1 MKNLIQIIIFLFFF
15 SGFSQ
20 SILDKELVKYEG
32 FFDFYYD
39 IKDDKIYLEVENLN
53 SDFLYISSLTTGIG
67 SNDIGLDRGQLGN
80 EILVS
85 FQKSGNK
92 LLLIQP
98 NLSFRAIT
106 KNKAEENSIKQ
117 AFAKSVIYGFKIL
130 ETNDHKYLVD
140 FTSFLMQD
148 KHGVADRLKLLN
160 QGLYKIDKTK
170 SAIELNHT
178 KSFPKNSEFEALL
191 TFSGKPTGN
200 LITSGVSPDPSL
212 ISIIQHHSFIELPDS
227 DYNPREFDPRSG
239 ALAISFMDY
248 ATPVE
253 NEITKKYITRHRL
266 EKIDPSLEFSEAK
279 EPIIYYLDPG
289 TPEPV
294 RSALIEGASWW
305 NEAYEAIGFKNAFQV
320 KILPEDADPMDCR
333 YNVIQWVHRS
343 TRGWSYGAS
352 VVDPRTGEIIKGHVS
367 LGSLRIRQDFLIAQA
382 LLSKPFIDDN
392 NNDPMLNMAIA
403 RIKQLSAHEVG
414 HTIGF
419 AHNFAASTNNRSS
432 VMDYPHPLIK
442 ITNNEIDLSDAYA
455 VGIGDWDK
463 VSVAYSYS
471 EFDSE
476 NEKVELKNVLD
487 NAYNNGLR
495 FITDSD
501 ARANNGAHANAHL
514 WDNEKDVINGLN
526 NILSV
531 RDKAINDF
539 SKFNIKSYETY
550 SKLEYVF
557 VPLYFLHRYQT
568 EAVVKLIAG
577 LEYNYA
583 TRDDNQ
589 TVVEDIS
596 FDRQNKALISLLKTI
611 NVENLAI
618 PKSKLELFPP
628 RAYNYPRTRESFKSM
643 TGVSFDPFSA
653 VSTASEFSLSLLLN
667 PERMNR
673 LVVQSSLSKVSSQ
686 NMNLNYLLNTLTS
699 NTFKSQY
706 NNNDDDKYIFENQQ
720 VINNSYLK
728 FLLNLASNKKSF
740 FQVKSVAN
748 KEIKNIARFLSS
760 KKNKNSYSL
769 EYLNT
774 IRKFNTK
781 PEQFE
786 LIVSPKIPD
795 GSPIGSTH
803 CNLINSHDSRFKK

>member
-1 MKNLIQIIIFLFFF
+1 MKNLMQLITFLLFF

-20 SILDKELVKYEG
+20 SILDKDLVKYEG

-39 IKDDKIYLEVENLN
+39 IKTDKIYLEVENLN
-53 SDFLYISSLTTGIG
+53 SDFLYISSLATGIG
-67 SNDIGLDRGQLGN
+67 SNDIGLDRGQLGS
-80 EILVS
+80 ERLVS

-106 KNKAEENSIKQ
+106 KNKAEENSIKE

-130 ETNDHKYLVD
+130 ETNNDKYLVD

-148 KHGVADRLKLLN
+148 KHGVADRLKLAK
-160 QGLYKIDKTK
+160 QGVYKIDKTK

-212 ISIIQHHSFIELPDS
+212 VSVVQHHSFIELPDNE
-227 DYNPREFDPRSG
+227 YKPREFDPRSG

-253 NEITKKYITRHRL
+253 DEITKKYITRHRL
-266 EKIDPSLEFSEAK
+266 EKIDPNLEHSEAK

-320 KILPEDADPMDCR
+320 KILPDNADPMDCR

-382 LLSKPFIDDN
+382 LLSKPFVDDN
-392 NNDPMLNMAIA
+392 NNDPMLKMAIA

-442 ITNNEIDLSDAYA
+442 ITNDEIDLSEAYA

-471 EFDSE
+471 EFNSE
-476 NEKVELKNVLD
+476 NEKNDLNNILD
-487 NAYNNGLR
+487 NAYNDGLR

-501 ARANNGAHANAHL
+501 ARAKSGAHANAHL
-514 WDNEKDVINGLN
+514 WDNENDVVKGLD
-526 NILSV
+526 NILAV

-550 SKLEYVF
+550 SKLEDVF

-577 LEYNYA
+577 LDYNYA

-589 TVVEDIS
+589 ALVENVS
-596 FDRQNKALISLLKTI
+596 FNRQNNALLSLLKTI
-611 NVENLAI
+611 DVKNLAI
-618 PKSKLELFPP
+618 PKSKLKLFPP
-628 RAYNYPRTRESFKSM
+628 RAYNYPRSRESFKSM

-653 VSTASEFSLSLLLN
+653 VSTASEMSLSLLLS

-673 LVVQSSLSKVSSQ
+673 LLVQSSLNNASSK
-686 NMNLNYLLNTLTS
+686 NMNLSHLLTTLTS
-699 NTFKSQY
+699 NTFKTQY
-706 NNNDDDKYIFENQQ
+706 NQSDKATNKYFFENQQ
-720 VINNSYLK
+720 VINNNYLK

-740 FQVKSVAN
+740 FHVKSKAN
-748 KEIKNIARFLSS
+748 KEIKSITKFLSS
-760 KKNKNSYSL
+760 KKNKNIYSS
-769 EYLNT
+769 EYLRT
-774 IRKFNTK
+774 INKFNTK
-781 PEQFE
+781 PELFE
-786 LIVSPKIPD
+786 LKSSPKIPD
-795 GSPIGSTH
+795 GSPIGSIQ
-803 CNLINSHDSRFKK
+803 CNLIN

>member
-1 MKNLIQIIIFLFFF
+1 MKNLMQLITFLFFF

-20 SILDKELVKYEG
+20 SILDKDLVKYEG

-39 IKDDKIYLEVENLN
+39 IKTDKIYLEVENLN
-53 SDFLYISSLTTGIG
+53 SDFLYISSLATGIG
-67 SNDIGLDRGQLGN
+67 SNDIGLDRGQLGS
-80 EILVS
+80 ERLVS

-106 KNKAEENSIKQ
+106 KNKAEENSIKE

-130 ETNDHKYLVD
+130 ETNDNKYLVD

-148 KHGVADRLKLLN
+148 KHGVADRLKLAK
-160 QGLYKIDKTK
+160 QGVYKIDKTK
-170 SAIELNHT
+170 SALELSHT

-212 ISIIQHHSFIELPDS
+212 VSVVQHHSFIELPDS
-227 DYNPREFDPRSG
+227 EYNPREFDPRSG

-253 NEITKKYITRHRL
+253 DEITKKYITRHRL
-266 EKIDPSLEFSEAK
+266 EKIDPTLEYSEAK

-294 RSALIEGASWW
+294 RSALIDGASWW

-320 KILPEDADPMDCR
+320 KILPEGADPMDCR

-382 LLSKPFIDDN
+382 LLSKPFVDDN
-392 NNDPMLNMAIA
+392 NNDPMLKMAIA
-403 RIKQLSAHEVG
+403 RIRQLSAHEVG

-442 ITNNEIDLSDAYA
+442 ITNDEIDLSEAYA
-455 VGIGDWDK
+455 VGIGEWDK

-471 EFDSE
+471 EFNSE
-476 NEKVELKNVLD
+476 NEKNELNNILD
-487 NAYNNGLR
+487 NAYNDGLR

-501 ARANNGAHANAHL
+501 ARAKSGAHANAHL
-514 WDNEKDVINGLN
+514 WDNDNDVVKGLN

-550 SKLEYVF
+550 SKLEDVF

-577 LEYNYA
+577 LDYNYA

-589 TVVEDIS
+589 TIVENVS
-596 FDRQNKALISLLKTI
+596 FDRQNKALTSLLKTI
-611 NVENLAI
+611 NVKNLAI
-618 PKSKLELFPP
+618 PKSKLKLFPP

-653 VSTASEFSLSLLLN
+653 VSTASEMSLSLLLN

-673 LVVQSSLSKVSSQ
+673 LVVQSSLSNASSK
-686 NMNLNYLLNTLTS
+686 NMNLSYLLTTLTI
-699 NTFKSQY
+699 NTFKTQY
-706 NNNDDDKYIFENQQ
+706 NQADEDSNKYIFENQQ
-720 VINNSYLK
+720 VINNNYLK
-728 FLLNLASNKKSF
+728 FLLNLASNRKSF
-740 FQVKSVAN
+740 FHVKSEAN
-748 KEIKNIARFLSS
+748 KEIRSIARFLSS
-760 KKNKNSYSL
+760 KKNKNIYSS
-769 EYLNT
+769 EYLRT
-774 IRKFNTK
+774 INKFNTK
-781 PEQFE
+781 PELFE
-786 LIVSPKIPD
+786 LKSSPKIPD
-795 GSPIGSTH
+795 GSPIGSTF
-803 CNLINSHDSRFKK
+803 CNLID

>member
-1 MKNLIQIIIFLFFF
+1 MKNLIQLIVFLLFI

-20 SILDKELVKYEG
+20 SILDRELVKFEG

-39 IKDDKIYLEVENLN
+39 TATDKIYLEVEKLD
-53 SDFLYISSLTTGIG
+53 SDFLYISSLATGIG

-80 EILVS
+80 ERLVS
-85 FQKSGNK
+85 FQKAGNK

-98 NLSFRAIT
+98 NLSFRAT
-106 KNKAEENSIKQ
+106 TDNKAEENSIKE

-130 ETNDHKYLVD
+130 ETNDNKHLVD

-148 KHGVADRLKLLN
+148 KHGVADRLKLAK
-160 QGLYKIDKTK
+160 QGVYKIDITK
-170 SAIELNHT
+170 SAIELDHT

-191 TFSGKPTGN
+191 TFSGKPAGK

-212 ISIIQHHSFIELPDS
+212 VSVIQHHSFVELPD
-227 DYNPREFDPRSG
+227 DEYKTREFDPRSG

-253 NEITKKYITRHRL
+253 DEITKKYITRHRL
-266 EKIDPSLEFSEAK
+266 EKIDPNLDYSEAK
-279 EPIIYYLDPG
+279 DPIIYYLDPG

-305 NEAYEAIGFKNAFQV
+305 NQAYEAIGFKNAFQV

-382 LLSKPFIDDN
+382 LLSKPFVDDN
-392 NNDPMLNMAIA
+392 NNDPMLEMAIA

-442 ITNNEIDLSDAYA
+442 ILDDKIDLSEAYA
-455 VGIGDWDK
+455 EGIGDWDK

-471 EFDSE
+471 EFGSE
-476 NEKVELKNVLD
+476 NEKVELKNILD
-487 NAYNNGLR
+487 NAYANGLR

-514 WDNEKDVINGLN
+514 WDNENDIVKGLN
-526 NILSV
+526 DILLV
-531 RDKAINDF
+531 RNKAINDF
-539 SKFNIKSYETY
+539 SKFNIKSFETY
-550 SKLEYVF
+550 SKLEDVF

-577 LEYNYA
+577 LDYNYA

-589 TVVEDIS
+589 TVVNDLS
-596 FDRQNKALISLLKTI
+596 FSRQSKALASIIKTLEV
-611 NVENLAI
+611 NNLAI

-653 VSTASEFSLSLLLN
+653 VSTASEMSLSLLLN

-673 LVVQSSLSKVSSQ
+673 LIVQSSLSKTPLQ
-686 NMNLNYLLNTLTS
+686 NMNLNYLLTTLTN
-699 NTFKSQY
+699 NTFKTKY
-706 NNNDDDKYIFENQQ
+706 NFNSKNYDKYMFENQQ
-720 VINNSYLK
+720 VINNNYLK

-740 FQVKSVAN
+740 FQVKSIAN
-748 KEIKNIARFLSS
+748 KEIRNIATFLSS
-760 KKNKNSYSL
+760 KKNKNIYSS

-781 PEQFE
+781 PELFE
-786 LIVSPKIPD
+786 LISSPKIPD

-803 CNLINSHDSRFKK
+803 CNLTN

>member
-1 MKNLIQIIIFLFFF
+1 MKNLIQLIAFLLFF

-20 SILDKELVKYEG
+20 SILDKKLEKFEG

-39 IKDDKIYLEVENLN
+39 ASTDKIYLEVENLD
-53 SDFLYISSLTTGIG
+53 SDFLYINSLATGIG

-80 EILVS
+80 ERLVS
-85 FQKSGNK
+85 FQKAGNK

-106 KNKAEENSIKQ
+106 TNKAEENSIRE

-130 ETNDHKYLVD
+130 ETNDNKYLID

-148 KHGVADRLKLLN
+148 KHGVADRLKLAK
-160 QGLYKIDKTK
+160 QGVYKIDKTK

-212 ISIIQHHSFIELPDS
+212 VSVVQHHSFIELPDS
-227 DYNPREFDPRSG
+227 EYKPREFDPRSG

-253 NEITKKYITRHRL
+253 DEITKKYITRHRL
-266 EKIDPSLEFSEAK
+266 EKIDPNLEYSEAK

-382 LLSKPFIDDN
+382 LLSKPFVDDN
-392 NNDPMLNMAIA
+392 NNDPMLKMAIA

-442 ITNNEIDLSDAYA
+442 ITNDEIDLSEAYA

-471 EFDSE
+471 EFNSE
-476 NEKVELKNVLD
+476 DEKVELNNILE
-487 NAYNNGLR
+487 NAYNDGLR

-501 ARANNGAHANAHL
+501 ARSKSGAHANAHL
-514 WDNEKDVINGLN
+514 WDNENDVVKGLN
-526 NILSV
+526 NILAV

-550 SKLEYVF
+550 SKLEDVF

-577 LEYNYA
+577 LDYNYA

-589 TVVEDIS
+589 TIVENVS
-596 FDRQNKALISLLKTI
+596 FDRQNKALISLLKTLK
-611 NVENLAI
+611 VENLAI

-653 VSTASEFSLSLLLN
+653 VSTASEMSLSLLLN

-673 LVVQSSLSKVSSQ
+673 LVVQSSLSNNSLQ
-686 NMNLNYLLNTLTS
+686 NMNLHYLL
-699 NTFKSQY
+699 
-706 NNNDDDKYIFENQQ
+706 
-720 VINNSYLK
+720 
-728 FLLNLASNKKSF
+728 
-740 FQVKSVAN
+740 
-748 KEIKNIARFLSS
+748 
-760 KKNKNSYSL
+760 SL
-769 EYLNT
+769 
-774 IRKFNTK
+774 
-781 PEQFE
+781 
-786 LIVSPKIPD
+786 
-795 GSPIGSTH
+795 
-803 CNLINSHDSRFKK
+803 

>member
-1 MKNLIQIIIFLFFF
+1 MKNLMQLITFLFFF

-20 SILDKELVKYEG
+20 SILDKDLVKYEG

-39 IKDDKIYLEVENLN
+39 IKTDKIYLEVENLN
-53 SDFLYISSLTTGIG
+53 SDFLYISSLATGIG
-67 SNDIGLDRGQLGN
+67 SNDIGLDRGQLGS
-80 EILVS
+80 ERLVS

-106 KNKAEENSIKQ
+106 KNKAEENSIKE

-130 ETNDHKYLVD
+130 ETNDNKYLVD

-148 KHGVADRLKLLN
+148 KHGVADRLRLAK
-160 QGLYKIDKTK
+160 QGVYKIDKTK
-170 SAIELNHT
+170 SALELSHT

-200 LITSGVSPDPSL
+200 LIKSGVSPDPSL
-212 ISIIQHHSFIELPDS
+212 VSVVQHHSFIELPDS
-227 DYNPREFDPRSG
+227 EYNPREFDPRSG

-253 NEITKKYITRHRL
+253 DEITKKYITRHRL
-266 EKIDPSLEFSEAK
+266 EKIDPDLEYSEAK

-294 RSALIEGASWW
+294 RSALIDGASWW

-320 KILPEDADPMDCR
+320 KILPEGADPMDCR

-382 LLSKPFIDDN
+382 LLSKPFVNDN
-392 NNDPMLNMAIA
+392 NNDPMLKMAIA
-403 RIKQLSAHEVG
+403 RIRQLSAHEVG

-442 ITNNEIDLSDAYA
+442 ITNDEIDLSEAYA
-455 VGIGDWDK
+455 VGIGEWDK

-471 EFDSE
+471 EFNSE
-476 NEKVELKNVLD
+476 NEKNELNNILD
-487 NAYNNGLR
+487 NAYNDGLR

-501 ARANNGAHANAHL
+501 ARAKSGAHANAHL
-514 WDNEKDVINGLN
+514 WDNDNDVVKGLN

-550 SKLEYVF
+550 SKLEDVF

-577 LEYNYA
+577 LDYNYA

-589 TVVEDIS
+589 TIVENVS
-596 FDRQNKALISLLKTI
+596 FDRQNKALTSLLKTI
-611 NVENLAI
+611 NVKNLAI
-618 PKSKLELFPP
+618 PKSKLKLFPP

-653 VSTASEFSLSLLLN
+653 VSTASEMSLSLLLN

-673 LVVQSSLSKVSSQ
+673 LVVQSSLSNASSK
-686 NMNLNYLLNTLTS
+686 NMNLSYLLTTLTI
-699 NTFKSQY
+699 NTFKTQY
-706 NNNDDDKYIFENQQ
+706 NQADEDSNKYIFENQQ
-720 VINNSYLK
+720 VINNNYLK
-728 FLLNLASNKKSF
+728 FLLNLASNRKSF
-740 FQVKSVAN
+740 FHVKSEAN
-748 KEIKNIARFLSS
+748 KEIRSIARFLSS
-760 KKNKNSYSL
+760 KKNKNIYSS
-769 EYLNT
+769 EYLRT
-774 IRKFNTK
+774 INKFNTK
-781 PEQFE
+781 PELFE
-786 LIVSPKIPD
+786 LKSSPKIPD
-795 GSPIGSTH
+795 GSPIGSTF
-803 CNLINSHDSRFKK
+803 CNLID

>member
-1 MKNLIQIIIFLFFF
+1 MKNLIQLIAFLLFF

-20 SILDKELVKYEG
+20 SILDKKLEKFEG

-39 IKDDKIYLEVENLN
+39 ASTDKIYLEVENLD
-53 SDFLYISSLTTGIG
+53 SDFLYINSLATGIG

-80 EILVS
+80 ERLVS
-85 FQKSGNK
+85 FQKAGNK

-106 KNKAEENSIKQ
+106 TNNAEENSIRE

-130 ETNDHKYLVD
+130 ETNDNKYLID

-148 KHGVADRLKLLN
+148 KHGVADRLKLAK
-160 QGLYKIDKTK
+160 QGVYKIDKTK

-212 ISIIQHHSFIELPDS
+212 VSVVQHHSFIELPDS
-227 DYNPREFDPRSG
+227 EYKPREFDPRSG

-253 NEITKKYITRHRL
+253 DEITKKYITRHRL
-266 EKIDPSLEFSEAK
+266 EKIDPNLEYSEAK

-382 LLSKPFIDDN
+382 LLSKPFVDDN
-392 NNDPMLNMAIA
+392 NNDPMLKMAIA

-442 ITNNEIDLSDAYA
+442 ITNDEIDLSEAYA

-463 VSVAYSYS
+463 ISVAYSYS
-471 EFDSE
+471 EFNSE
-476 NEKVELKNVLD
+476 DEKVELNNILE
-487 NAYNNGLR
+487 NAYNDGLR

-501 ARANNGAHANAHL
+501 ARSKSGAHANAHL
-514 WDNEKDVINGLN
+514 WDNENDVVKGLN
-526 NILSV
+526 NILAV
-531 RDKAINDF
+531 RDKAIKGF

-550 SKLEYVF
+550 SKLEDVF

-577 LEYNYA
+577 LDYNYA

-589 TVVEDIS
+589 TIVENVS
-596 FDRQNKALISLLKTI
+596 FDRQNKALISLLKTLK
-611 NVENLAI
+611 VENLAI

-653 VSTASEFSLSLLLN
+653 VSTASEMSLSLLLN

-673 LVVQSSLSKVSSQ
+673 LVVQSSLSNNSLQ
-686 NMNLNYLLNTLTS
+686 NMNLHYLLSALTS
-699 NTFKSQY
+699 NTFKTEYKY
-706 NNNDDDKYIFENQQ
+706 NIENSDNYIYENQQ
-720 VINNSYLK
+720 VINNNYLK
-728 FLLNLASNKKSF
+728 FLFNLASNKKSY
-740 FQVKSVAN
+740 FQVKAEAN
-748 KEIKNIARFLSS
+748 KEITNISQLLAS
-760 KKNKNSYSL
+760 KKNKNRYSM

-781 PEQFE
+781 PELFE
-786 LIVSPKIPD
+786 LTSSPKIPD
-795 GSPIGSTH
+795 GSPIGSTL
-803 CNLINSHDSRFKK
+803 CNLID

>member
-1 MKNLIQIIIFLFFF
+1 MKNLIQLITLLLFF

-20 SILDKELVKYEG
+20 SILDKDLVKYEG

-39 IKDDKIYLEVENLN
+39 IKTDKIYLEVENLN
-53 SDFLYISSLTTGIG
+53 SDFLYISSLATGIG

-80 EILVS
+80 ERLVS

-106 KNKAEENSIKQ
+106 KNKAEENSIKE

-130 ETNDHKYLVD
+130 ETNNDKYLVD

-148 KHGVADRLKLLN
+148 KHGVADRLKLAK
-160 QGLYKIDKTK
+160 QGVYKIDKTK

-212 ISIIQHHSFIELPDS
+212 VSVVQHHSFIELPDNE
-227 DYNPREFDPRSG
+227 YKPREFDPRSG

-253 NEITKKYITRHRL
+253 DEITKKYITRHRL
-266 EKIDPSLEFSEAK
+266 EKIDPNLEHSEAK

-320 KILPEDADPMDCR
+320 KILPDDVDPMDCR

-382 LLSKPFIDDN
+382 LLSKPFVDDN
-392 NNDPMLNMAIA
+392 NNDPMLKMAIA
-403 RIKQLSAHEVG
+403 RIRQLSAHEVG

-442 ITNNEIDLSDAYA
+442 ITNDEIDLSEAYA

-471 EFDSE
+471 EFNSE
-476 NEKVELKNVLD
+476 NEKNDLNNILD
-487 NAYNNGLR
+487 NAYNDGLR

-501 ARANNGAHANAHL
+501 ARAKSGAHANAHL
-514 WDNEKDVINGLN
+514 WDNENDVVKGLD
-526 NILSV
+526 NILAV

-550 SKLEYVF
+550 SKLEDVF

-577 LEYNYA
+577 LDYNYA

-589 TVVEDIS
+589 TLVENVS
-596 FDRQNKALISLLKTI
+596 FNRQNNALLSLLKTI
-611 NVENLAI
+611 DVKNLAI
-618 PKSKLELFPP
+618 PKSKLKLFPP
-628 RAYNYPRTRESFKSM
+628 RAYNYPRSRESFKSM

-653 VSTASEFSLSLLLN
+653 VSTASEMSLSLLLS

-673 LVVQSSLSKVSSQ
+673 LVVQSSLNNASSK
-686 NMNLNYLLNTLTS
+686 NMNLSHLLTTLTS
-699 NTFKSQY
+699 NTFKTQY
-706 NNNDDDKYIFENQQ
+706 NQSDEATNKYFFENQQ
-720 VINNSYLK
+720 VINNNYLK

-740 FQVKSVAN
+740 FHVKSKAN
-748 KEIKNIARFLSS
+748 KEIKSITKFLSS
-760 KKNKNSYSL
+760 KKNKNIYSS
-769 EYLNT
+769 EYLRT
-774 IRKFNTK
+774 INKFNTK
-781 PEQFE
+781 PELFE
-786 LIVSPKIPD
+786 LKSSPKIPD
-795 GSPIGSTH
+795 GSPIGSIQ
-803 CNLINSHDSRFKK
+803 CNLIN

>member
-1 MKNLIQIIIFLFFF
+1 MKNLMQLITFLFFF

-20 SILDKELVKYEG
+20 SILDKDLVKYEG

-39 IKDDKIYLEVENLN
+39 IKTDKIYLEVENLN
-53 SDFLYISSLTTGIG
+53 SDFLYISSLATGIG
-67 SNDIGLDRGQLGN
+67 SNDIGLDRGQLGS
-80 EILVS
+80 ERLVS

-106 KNKAEENSIKQ
+106 KNKAEENSIKE

-130 ETNDHKYLVD
+130 ETNDDKYLVD

-148 KHGVADRLKLLN
+148 KHGVADRLKLAK
-160 QGLYKIDKTK
+160 QGVYKIDKTK

-212 ISIIQHHSFIELPDS
+212 VSVVQHHSFIELPDNE
-227 DYNPREFDPRSG
+227 YKPREFDPRSG

-253 NEITKKYITRHRL
+253 DEITKKYITRHRL
-266 EKIDPSLEFSEAK
+266 KKIDPNLEYSEAK

-320 KILPEDADPMDCR
+320 KILPDDADPMDCR

-382 LLSKPFIDDN
+382 LLSKPFVDDN
-392 NNDPMLNMAIA
+392 NNDPMLKMAIA
-403 RIKQLSAHEVG
+403 RIRQLSAHEVG

-442 ITNNEIDLSDAYA
+442 ITNDEIDLSEAYA

-471 EFDSE
+471 EFNSE
-476 NEKVELKNVLD
+476 NEKNELNNILD
-487 NAYNNGLR
+487 NAYNDGLR

-501 ARANNGAHANAHL
+501 ARAKSGAHANAHL
-514 WDNEKDVINGLN
+514 WDNENDVVKGLD
-526 NILSV
+526 NILAV

-550 SKLEYVF
+550 SKLEDVF

-577 LEYNYA
+577 LDYNYA

-589 TVVEDIS
+589 TLVEDVS
-596 FDRQNKALISLLKTI
+596 FNRQNKALLSLLKTI
-611 NVENLAI
+611 DVKNLAI
-618 PKSKLELFPP
+618 PKSKLKLFPP

-653 VSTASEFSLSLLLN
+653 VSTASEMSLSLLLN

-673 LVVQSSLSKVSSQ
+673 LVVQSSLYNASSK
-686 NMNLNYLLNTLTS
+686 NMNLSHLLTTLTT
-699 NTFKSQY
+699 NTFKTQY
-706 NNNDDDKYIFENQQ
+706 NQSDEATNKYFFENQQ
-720 VINNSYLK
+720 VINNNYLK

-740 FQVKSVAN
+740 FHVKSKAN
-748 KEIKNIARFLSS
+748 KEIRNIATFLSS
-760 KKNKNSYSL
+760 KKNKNIYSS
-769 EYLNT
+769 EYLRT
-774 IRKFNTK
+774 INKFNSK
-781 PEQFE
+781 PELFE
-786 LIVSPKIPD
+786 LKSSPKIPD
-795 GSPIGSTH
+795 GSPIGSTQ
-803 CNLINSHDSRFKK
+803 CNLIN

>member
-1 MKNLIQIIIFLFFF
+1 MKNLMQLITLLLFF

-20 SILDKELVKYEG
+20 SILDKDLVKYEG

-39 IKDDKIYLEVENLN
+39 IKTDKIYLEVENLN
-53 SDFLYISSLTTGIG
+53 SDFLYISSLATGIG
-67 SNDIGLDRGQLGN
+67 SNDIGLDRGQLGS
-80 EILVS
+80 ERLVS

-117 AFAKSVIYGFKIL
+117 AFAKSVIFGFKIL
-130 ETNDHKYLVD
+130 ETNDDKYLVD

-148 KHGVADRLKLLN
+148 KHGVADRLKLAK
-160 QGLYKIDKTK
+160 QGVYSIDKTK

-191 TFSGKPTGN
+191 TFSGKPTGK

-212 ISIIQHHSFIELPDS
+212 ISVVQHHSFIELPDNE
-227 DYNPREFDPRSG
+227 YKPREFDPRSG
-239 ALAISFMDY
+239 ALAISFMDF

-253 NEITKKYITRHRL
+253 DEITKKYITRHRL
-266 EKIDPSLEFSEAK
+266 EKIDPNLEYSEAK

-294 RSALIEGASWW
+294 RSALIEGATWW

-320 KILPEDADPMDCR
+320 KILPDDADPMDCR

-382 LLSKPFIDDN
+382 LLSKPFVDDN
-392 NNDPMLNMAIA
+392 NNDPMLKMAIA
-403 RIKQLSAHEVG
+403 RIRQLSAHEVG

-442 ITNNEIDLSDAYA
+442 ITNDEIDLSEAYA
-455 VGIGDWDK
+455 EGIGDWDK

-476 NEKVELKNVLD
+476 NEKVELKNILD
-487 NAYNNGLR
+487 NAYANGLR

-514 WDNEKDVINGLN
+514 WDNENDIVKGLN
-526 NILSV
+526 DILLV
-531 RDKAINDF
+531 RNKAINDF
-539 SKFNIKSYETY
+539 SKFNIKSFETY
-550 SKLEYVF
+550 SKLEDVF

-577 LEYNYA
+577 LDYNYA

-589 TVVEDIS
+589 TVVNDLS
-596 FDRQNKALISLLKTI
+596 FRRQSKALASIIKTLEV
-611 NVENLAI
+611 NNLAI

-653 VSTASEFSLSLLLN
+653 VSTASEMSLSLLLN

-673 LVVQSSLSKVSSQ
+673 LIVQSSLSKTPLQ
-686 NMNLNYLLNTLTS
+686 NMNLNYLLTTLTN
-699 NTFKSQY
+699 NTFKTKY
-706 NNNDDDKYIFENQQ
+706 NFNSKNYDKYMFENQQ
-720 VINNSYLK
+720 VINNNYLK

-740 FQVKSVAN
+740 FQVKSIAN
-748 KEIKNIARFLSS
+748 KEIRNIATFLSS
-760 KKNKNSYSL
+760 KKNKNIYSS

-781 PEQFE
+781 PELFE
-786 LIVSPKIPD
+786 LISSPKIPD

-803 CNLINSHDSRFKK
+803 CNLTN

>member
-1 MKNLIQIIIFLFFF
+1 MKNLIQLIAFLLFF

-20 SILDKELVKYEG
+20 SILDKKLEKFEG

-39 IKDDKIYLEVENLN
+39 ASTDKIYLEVENLD
-53 SDFLYISSLTTGIG
+53 SDFLYINSLATGIG

-80 EILVS
+80 ERLVS
-85 FQKSGNK
+85 FQKAGNK

-106 KNKAEENSIKQ
+106 TNNAEENSIRE

-130 ETNDHKYLVD
+130 ETNDNKYLID

-148 KHGVADRLKLLN
+148 KHGVADRLKLAK
-160 QGLYKIDKTK
+160 QGVYKIDKTK

-212 ISIIQHHSFIELPDS
+212 VSVVQHHSFIELPDS
-227 DYNPREFDPRSG
+227 EYKPREFDPRSG

-253 NEITKKYITRHRL
+253 DEITKKYITRHRL
-266 EKIDPSLEFSEAK
+266 EKIDPNLEYSEAK

-382 LLSKPFIDDN
+382 LLSKPFVDDN
-392 NNDPMLNMAIA
+392 NNDPMLKMAIA

-442 ITNNEIDLSDAYA
+442 ITNDEIDLSEAYA

-471 EFDSE
+471 EFNSE
-476 NEKVELKNVLD
+476 DEKVELNNILE
-487 NAYNNGLR
+487 NAYNDGLR

-501 ARANNGAHANAHL
+501 ARSKSGAHANAHL
-514 WDNEKDVINGLN
+514 WDNENDVVKGLN
-526 NILSV
+526 NILAV
-531 RDKAINDF
+531 RDKAIKDF

-550 SKLEYVF
+550 SKLEDVF

-577 LEYNYA
+577 LDYNYA

-589 TVVEDIS
+589 TIVENVS
-596 FDRQNKALISLLKTI
+596 FDRQNKALISLLKTLK
-611 NVENLAI
+611 VENLAI

-653 VSTASEFSLSLLLN
+653 VSTASEMSLSLLLN

-673 LVVQSSLSKVSSQ
+673 LVVQSSLSNNSLQ
-686 NMNLNYLLNTLTS
+686 NMNLHYLLSALTS
-699 NTFKSQY
+699 NTFKTEYKY
-706 NNNDDDKYIFENQQ
+706 NIENSDNYIYENQQ
-720 VINNSYLK
+720 VINNNYLK
-728 FLLNLASNKKSF
+728 FLFNLASNKKSY
-740 FQVKSVAN
+740 FQVKAEAN
-748 KEIKNIARFLSS
+748 KEITNITQLLAS
-760 KKNKNSYSL
+760 KKNKNRYSM

-781 PEQFE
+781 PELFE
-786 LIVSPKIPD
+786 LTSSPKIPD
-795 GSPIGSTH
+795 GSPIGSTL
-803 CNLINSHDSRFKK
+803 CNFID

>member
-1 MKNLIQIIIFLFFF
+1 MKNLIQLIAFLLFF

-20 SILDKELVKYEG
+20 SILDKKLEKFEG

-39 IKDDKIYLEVENLN
+39 ASTDKIYLEVENLDSN
-53 SDFLYISSLTTGIG
+53 FLYINSLATGIG

-80 EILVS
+80 ERLVS
-85 FQKSGNK
+85 FQKAGNK

-106 KNKAEENSIKQ
+106 TNKAEENSIRE

-130 ETNDHKYLVD
+130 ETNDNKYLID
-140 FTSFLMQD
+140 FTSFLIQD
-148 KHGVADRLKLLN
+148 KHGVADRLKLAK
-160 QGLYKIDKTK
+160 QGVYKIDKTK

-212 ISIIQHHSFIELPDS
+212 VSVVQHHSFIELPDS
-227 DYNPREFDPRSG
+227 EYKPREFDPRSG

-253 NEITKKYITRHRL
+253 DEITKKYITRHRL
-266 EKIDPSLEFSEAK
+266 EKIDPNLEYSEAK

-382 LLSKPFIDDN
+382 LLSKPFVDDN
-392 NNDPMLNMAIA
+392 NNDPMLKMAIA

-442 ITNNEIDLSDAYA
+442 ITNDEIDLSEAYA

-471 EFDSE
+471 EFNSE
-476 NEKVELKNVLD
+476 DEKVELNNILE
-487 NAYNNGLR
+487 NAYNDGLR

-501 ARANNGAHANAHL
+501 ARSKSGAHANAHL
-514 WDNEKDVINGLN
+514 WDNENDVVKGLN
-526 NILSV
+526 NILAV
-531 RDKAINDF
+531 RDKAIKGF

-550 SKLEYVF
+550 SKLEDVF

-577 LEYNYA
+577 LDYNYA

-589 TVVEDIS
+589 TIVENVS
-596 FDRQNKALISLLKTI
+596 FDRQNKALISLLKTLK
-611 NVENLAI
+611 VENLAI

-653 VSTASEFSLSLLLN
+653 VSTASEMSLSLLLN

-673 LVVQSSLSKVSSQ
+673 LVVQSSLSNNSLQ
-686 NMNLNYLLNTLTS
+686 NMNLHYLLSALTS
-699 NTFKSQY
+699 NTFKTEYKY
-706 NNNDDDKYIFENQQ
+706 NIENSDNYIYENQQ
-720 VINNSYLK
+720 VINNNYLK
-728 FLLNLASNKKSF
+728 FLFNLASNKKSY
-740 FQVKSVAN
+740 FQVKAEAN
-748 KEIKNIARFLSS
+748 KEITNISQLLAS
-760 KKNKNSYSL
+760 KKNKNRYSM

-781 PEQFE
+781 PELFE
-786 LIVSPKIPD
+786 LTSSPKIPD
-795 GSPIGSTH
+795 GSPIGSTL
-803 CNLINSHDSRFKK
+803 CNLID

>member
-1 MKNLIQIIIFLFFF
+1 MKNLIQLITFLLFF

-20 SILDKELVKYEG
+20 SILDKDLVKYEG

-39 IKDDKIYLEVENLN
+39 IKTDKIYLEVENLN
-53 SDFLYISSLTTGIG
+53 SDFLYISSLATGIG

-80 EILVS
+80 ERLVS

-106 KNKAEENSIKQ
+106 KNKAEENSIKE

-130 ETNDHKYLVD
+130 ETNNDKYLVD

-148 KHGVADRLKLLN
+148 KHGVADRLKLAK
-160 QGLYKIDKTK
+160 QGVYTIDKTK

-212 ISIIQHHSFIELPDS
+212 VSVVQHHSFIKLPDNE
-227 DYNPREFDPRSG
+227 YKPREFDPRSG

-253 NEITKKYITRHRL
+253 DEITKKYITRHRL
-266 EKIDPSLEFSEAK
+266 EKIDPNLEHSEAK

-320 KILPEDADPMDCR
+320 KILPDNADPMDCR

-382 LLSKPFIDDN
+382 LLSKPFVDDN
-392 NNDPMLNMAIA
+392 NNDPMLKMAIA

-442 ITNNEIDLSDAYA
+442 ITNDEIDLSEAYA

-471 EFDSE
+471 EFNSE
-476 NEKVELKNVLD
+476 NEKNDLNNILD
-487 NAYNNGLR
+487 NAYNDGLR

-501 ARANNGAHANAHL
+501 SRAKSGAHANAHL
-514 WDNEKDVINGLN
+514 WDNENDVVKGLD
-526 NILSV
+526 NILAV

-550 SKLEYVF
+550 SKLEDVF

-577 LEYNYA
+577 LDYNYA

-589 TVVEDIS
+589 ALVENVS
-596 FDRQNKALISLLKTI
+596 FNRQNNALLSLLKTI
-611 NVENLAI
+611 DVKNLAI
-618 PKSKLELFPP
+618 PKSKLKLFPP
-628 RAYNYPRTRESFKSM
+628 RAYNYPRSRESFKSM

-653 VSTASEFSLSLLLN
+653 VSTASEMSLSLLLS

-673 LVVQSSLSKVSSQ
+673 LLVQSSLNNASSK
-686 NMNLNYLLNTLTS
+686 NMNLSHLLTTLTS
-699 NTFKSQY
+699 NTFKTQY
-706 NNNDDDKYIFENQQ
+706 NQSDKATNKYFFENQQ
-720 VINNSYLK
+720 VINNNYLK

-740 FQVKSVAN
+740 FHVKSKAN
-748 KEIKNIARFLSS
+748 KEIKSITKFLSS
-760 KKNKNSYSL
+760 KKNKNIYSS
-769 EYLNT
+769 EYLRT
-774 IRKFNTK
+774 INKFNTK
-781 PEQFE
+781 PELFE
-786 LIVSPKIPD
+786 LKSSPKIPD
-795 GSPIGSTH
+795 GSPIGSIQ
-803 CNLINSHDSRFKK
+803 CNLIN

>member
-1 MKNLIQIIIFLFFF
+1 MKNLLQLIVFLVFI

-20 SILDKELVKYEG
+20 SILDKELVKFEG
-32 FFDFYYD
+32 FFDFYYETAT
-39 IKDDKIYLEVENLN
+39 DKIYLEVEKLD
-53 SDFLYISSLTTGIG
+53 SDFLYISSLATGIG

-80 EILVS
+80 ERLVS
-85 FQKSGNK
+85 FQKAGNK

-98 NLSFRAIT
+98 NLSFRAT
-106 KNKAEENSIKQ
+106 TDNKAEENSIKE

-130 ETNDHKYLVD
+130 ETNDNKHLVD

-148 KHGVADRLKLLN
+148 KHGVADRLKLAK
-160 QGLYKIDKTK
+160 QGVYKIDKTK
-170 SAIELNHT
+170 SAIELDHT

-191 TFSGKPTGN
+191 TFSGKPTGK

-212 ISIIQHHSFIELPDS
+212 VSVIQHHSFVELPD
-227 DYNPREFDPRSG
+227 DEYKPREFDPRSG

-253 NEITKKYITRHRL
+253 DEITKKYITRHRL
-266 EKIDPSLEFSEAK
+266 EKIDPNLDYSEAK

-305 NEAYEAIGFKNAFQV
+305 NQAYEAIGFKNAFQV

-382 LLSKPFIDDN
+382 LLSKPFVDDN
-392 NNDPMLNMAIA
+392 NNDPMLEMAIA

-442 ITNNEIDLSDAYA
+442 ITNDEIDLSEAYA

-476 NEKVELKNVLD
+476 NEKVELKNILD
-487 NAYNNGLR
+487 NAYANGLR

-514 WDNEKDVINGLN
+514 WDNENDIVKGLN
-526 NILSV
+526 DILLV
-531 RDKAINDF
+531 RNKAINDF
-539 SKFNIKSYETY
+539 SKFNIKSFETY
-550 SKLEYVF
+550 SKLEDVF

-577 LEYNYA
+577 LDYNYA

-589 TVVEDIS
+589 TVVNDVS
-596 FDRQNKALISLLKTI
+596 FSRQSKALASIIKTLE
-611 NVENLAI
+611 VKNLAI

-653 VSTASEFSLSLLLN
+653 VSTASEMSLSLLLN

-673 LVVQSSLSKVSSQ
+673 LIVQSSLSKTPLQ
-686 NMNLNYLLNTLTS
+686 NMNLNYLLTTLTN
-699 NTFKSQY
+699 NTFKTKY
-706 NNNDDDKYIFENQQ
+706 NFNSKNYDKYMFENQQ
-720 VINNSYLK
+720 VINNNYLK

-748 KEIKNIARFLSS
+748 KEIRNIATFLSS
-760 KKNKNSYSL
+760 KKNKNIYSS

-781 PEQFE
+781 PELFE
-786 LIVSPKIPD
+786 LISSPKIPD

-803 CNLINSHDSRFKK
+803 CNLTN

>member
-1 MKNLIQIIIFLFFF
+1 MKNLIQLITLLLFF

-20 SILDKELVKYEG
+20 SILDKDLVKYEG

-39 IKDDKIYLEVENLN
+39 IKTDKIYLEVENLN
-53 SDFLYISSLTTGIG
+53 SDFLYISSLATGIG
-67 SNDIGLDRGQLGN
+67 SNDIGLDRGQLGS
-80 EILVS
+80 ERLVS

-106 KNKAEENSIKQ
+106 KNKAEENSIKE

-130 ETNDHKYLVD
+130 ETNDDKYLVD

-148 KHGVADRLKLLN
+148 KHGVADRLKLAK
-160 QGLYKIDKTK
+160 QGVYKIDKTK

-212 ISIIQHHSFIELPDS
+212 VSVVQHHSFIELPDNE
-227 DYNPREFDPRSG
+227 YKPREFDPRSG

-253 NEITKKYITRHRL
+253 DEITKKYITRHRL
-266 EKIDPSLEFSEAK
+266 EKIDPNLEYSEAK

-320 KILPEDADPMDCR
+320 KILPDDADPMDCR

-382 LLSKPFIDDN
+382 LLSKPFVDDN
-392 NNDPMLNMAIA
+392 NNDPMLKMAIA
-403 RIKQLSAHEVG
+403 RIRQLSAHEVG

-442 ITNNEIDLSDAYA
+442 ITNDEIDLSEAYA

-471 EFDSE
+471 EFNSE
-476 NEKVELKNVLD
+476 NEKNELNNILD
-487 NAYNNGLR
+487 NAYNDGLR

-501 ARANNGAHANAHL
+501 ARAKSGAHANAHL
-514 WDNEKDVINGLN
+514 WDNENDVVKGLD
-526 NILSV
+526 NILAV

-550 SKLEYVF
+550 SKLEDVF

-577 LEYNYA
+577 LDYNYA

-589 TVVEDIS
+589 ALVEDVS
-596 FDRQNKALISLLKTI
+596 FNRQNKALLSLLKTI
-611 NVENLAI
+611 DVKNLAI
-618 PKSKLELFPP
+618 PKSKLKLFPP

-653 VSTASEFSLSLLLN
+653 VSTASEMSLSLLLS

-673 LVVQSSLSKVSSQ
+673 LVVQSSLYNASSK
-686 NMNLNYLLNTLTS
+686 NMNLSHLLTTLTS
-699 NTFKSQY
+699 NTFKTQY
-706 NNNDDDKYIFENQQ
+706 NQSDEATNKYFFENQQ
-720 VINNSYLK
+720 VINNNYLK

-740 FQVKSVAN
+740 FHVKSKAN
-748 KEIKNIARFLSS
+748 KEIRSIATFLSS
-760 KKNKNSYSL
+760 KKNKNIYSS
-769 EYLNT
+769 EYLRT
-774 IRKFNTK
+774 INKFNTK
-781 PEQFE
+781 PELFE
-786 LIVSPKIPD
+786 LKSSPKIPD
-795 GSPIGSTH
+795 GSPIGSTQ
-803 CNLINSHDSRFKK
+803 CNLIN

>member
-1 MKNLIQIIIFLFFF
+1 MKNLIQLIAFLLFF

-20 SILDKELVKYEG
+20 SILDKKLEKFEG

-39 IKDDKIYLEVENLN
+39 ASTDKIYLEVENLD
-53 SDFLYISSLTTGIG
+53 SDFLYINSLATGIG

-80 EILVS
+80 ERLVS
-85 FQKSGNK
+85 FQKAGNK

-106 KNKAEENSIKQ
+106 TNNAEENSIRE

-130 ETNDHKYLVD
+130 ETNDNKYLID

-148 KHGVADRLKLLN
+148 KHGVADRLKLAK
-160 QGLYKIDKTK
+160 QGVYKIDKTK

-212 ISIIQHHSFIELPDS
+212 VSVVQHHSFIELPDS
-227 DYNPREFDPRSG
+227 EYKPREFDPRSG

-253 NEITKKYITRHRL
+253 DEITKKYITRHRL
-266 EKIDPSLEFSEAK
+266 EKIDPNLEYSEAK

-382 LLSKPFIDDN
+382 LLSKPFVDDN
-392 NNDPMLNMAIA
+392 NNDPMLKMAIA

-442 ITNNEIDLSDAYA
+442 ITNDEIDLSEAYA

-471 EFDSE
+471 DFNSE
-476 NEKVELKNVLD
+476 DEKVELNNILE
-487 NAYNNGLR
+487 NAYNDGLR

-501 ARANNGAHANAHL
+501 ARSKSGAHANAHL
-514 WDNEKDVINGLN
+514 WDNENDVVKGLN
-526 NILSV
+526 NILAV
-531 RDKAINDF
+531 RDKAIKDF

-550 SKLEYVF
+550 SKLEDVF

-577 LEYNYA
+577 LDYNYA

-589 TVVEDIS
+589 TIVENVS
-596 FDRQNKALISLLKTI
+596 FDRQNKALISLLKTLK
-611 NVENLAI
+611 VENLAI

-653 VSTASEFSLSLLLN
+653 VSTASEMSLSLLLN

-673 LVVQSSLSKVSSQ
+673 LVVQSSLSNNSLQ
-686 NMNLNYLLNTLTS
+686 NMNLHYLLSALTS
-699 NTFKSQY
+699 NTFKTEYKY
-706 NNNDDDKYIFENQQ
+706 NIENSDNYIYENQQ
-720 VINNSYLK
+720 VINNNYLK
-728 FLLNLASNKKSF
+728 FLFNLASNKKSYL
-740 FQVKSVAN
+740 QVKAEAN
-748 KEIKNIARFLSS
+748 KEITNISQLLAS
-760 KKNKNSYSL
+760 KKNKNRYSM

-781 PEQFE
+781 PELFE
-786 LIVSPKIPD
+786 LTSSPKIPD
-795 GSPIGSTH
+795 GSPIGSTL
-803 CNLINSHDSRFKK
+803 CNLID

>member
-1 MKNLIQIIIFLFFF
+1 MKNLMQLITLLLFF

-20 SILDKELVKYEG
+20 SILDKDLVKYEG

-39 IKDDKIYLEVENLN
+39 IKSDKIYLEVENLN
-53 SDFLYISSLTTGIG
+53 SDFLYISSLATGIG
-67 SNDIGLDRGQLGN
+67 SNDIGLDRGQLGS
-80 EILVS
+80 ERLVS

-106 KNKAEENSIKQ
+106 KNKAEENSIKE

-130 ETNDHKYLVD
+130 ETNDDKYLVD

-148 KHGVADRLKLLN
+148 KHGVADRLKIAK
-160 QGLYKIDKTK
+160 QGVYKIDITK
-170 SAIELNHT
+170 SALELNHT

-212 ISIIQHHSFIELPDS
+212 VSVVQHHSFIELPDNE
-227 DYNPREFDPRSG
+227 YKPREFDPRSG

-253 NEITKKYITRHRL
+253 DEITKKYITRHRL
-266 EKIDPSLEFSEAK
+266 EKIDPNLEYSEAK

-320 KILPEDADPMDCR
+320 KILPDDADPMDCR

-382 LLSKPFIDDN
+382 LLSKPFVDDN
-392 NNDPMLNMAIA
+392 NNDPMLKMAIA
-403 RIKQLSAHEVG
+403 RIRQLSAHEVG

-442 ITNNEIDLSDAYA
+442 ITNDEIDLSEAYA
-455 VGIGDWDK
+455 EGIGDWDK

-476 NEKVELKNVLD
+476 NEKVELKNILD
-487 NAYNNGLR
+487 NAYANGLR

-514 WDNEKDVINGLN
+514 WDNENDIVKGLN
-526 NILSV
+526 DILLV
-531 RDKAINDF
+531 RNKAINDF
-539 SKFNIKSYETY
+539 SKFNIKSFETY
-550 SKLEYVF
+550 SKLEDVF

-577 LEYNYA
+577 LDYNYA

-589 TVVEDIS
+589 TVVNDLS
-596 FDRQNKALISLLKTI
+596 FSRQSKALASIIKTLEV
-611 NVENLAI
+611 NNLAI

-653 VSTASEFSLSLLLN
+653 VSTASEMSLSLLLN

-673 LVVQSSLSKVSSQ
+673 LIVQSSLSKTPLQ
-686 NMNLNYLLNTLTS
+686 NMNLNYLLTTLTN
-699 NTFKSQY
+699 NTFKTKY
-706 NNNDDDKYIFENQQ
+706 NFNSKNYDKYMFENQQ
-720 VINNSYLK
+720 VINNNYLK

-740 FQVKSVAN
+740 FQVKSIAN
-748 KEIKNIARFLSS
+748 KEIRNIATFLSS
-760 KKNKNSYSL
+760 KKNKNIYSS
-769 EYLNT
+769 EYLNS

-781 PEQFE
+781 PELFE
-786 LIVSPKIPD
+786 LISSPKIPD

-803 CNLINSHDSRFKK
+803 CNLTN

>member
-1 MKNLIQIIIFLFFF
+1 MKNLMQLITFLLFF

-20 SILDKELVKYEG
+20 SILDKDLVKYEG

-39 IKDDKIYLEVENLN
+39 IKTDKIYLEVENLN
-53 SDFLYISSLTTGIG
+53 SDFLYISSLATGIG

-80 EILVS
+80 ERLVS

-106 KNKAEENSIKQ
+106 KNKAEENSIKE

-130 ETNDHKYLVD
+130 ETNNDKYLVD

-148 KHGVADRLKLLN
+148 KHGVADRLKLAK
-160 QGLYKIDKTK
+160 QGVYTIDKTK

-191 TFSGKPTGN
+191 TFSGKPTGK

-212 ISIIQHHSFIELPDS
+212 ISVVQHHSFIELPDNE
-227 DYNPREFDPRSG
+227 YKPREFDPRSG

-253 NEITKKYITRHRL
+253 DEITKKYITRHRL
-266 EKIDPSLEFSEAK
+266 EKIDPNLEHSEAK

-320 KILPEDADPMDCR
+320 KILPDNADPMDCR

-382 LLSKPFIDDN
+382 LLSKPFVDDN
-392 NNDPMLNMAIA
+392 NNDPMLKMAIA

-442 ITNNEIDLSDAYA
+442 ITNDEIDLSEAYA

-471 EFDSE
+471 EFNSE
-476 NEKVELKNVLD
+476 NEKNDLNNILD
-487 NAYNNGLR
+487 NAYNDGLR

-501 ARANNGAHANAHL
+501 ARAKSGAHANAHL
-514 WDNEKDVINGLN
+514 WDNENDVVKGLD
-526 NILSV
+526 NILAV

-550 SKLEYVF
+550 SKLEDVF

-577 LEYNYA
+577 LDYNYA

-589 TVVEDIS
+589 ALVENVS
-596 FDRQNKALISLLKTI
+596 FNRQNNALLSLLKTI
-611 NVENLAI
+611 DVKNLAI
-618 PKSKLELFPP
+618 PKSKLKLFPP
-628 RAYNYPRTRESFKSM
+628 RAYNYPRSRESFKSM

-653 VSTASEFSLSLLLN
+653 VSTASEMSLSLLLS

-673 LVVQSSLSKVSSQ
+673 LLVQSSLNNASSK
-686 NMNLNYLLNTLTS
+686 NMNLSHLLTTLTS
-699 NTFKSQY
+699 NTFKTQY
-706 NNNDDDKYIFENQQ
+706 NQSDKATNKYFFENQQ
-720 VINNSYLK
+720 VINNNYLK

-740 FQVKSVAN
+740 FHVKSKAN
-748 KEIKNIARFLSS
+748 KEIKSITKFLSS
-760 KKNKNSYSL
+760 KKNKNIYSS
-769 EYLNT
+769 EYLRT
-774 IRKFNTK
+774 INKFNTK
-781 PEQFE
+781 PELFE
-786 LIVSPKIPD
+786 LKSSPKIPD
-795 GSPIGSTH
+795 GSPIGSIQ
-803 CNLINSHDSRFKK
+803 CNLIN

>member
-1 MKNLIQIIIFLFFF
+1 MKNLIQLITLLLFF

-20 SILDKELVKYEG
+20 SILDKDLVKYEG

-39 IKDDKIYLEVENLN
+39 IKTDKIYLEVENLN
-53 SDFLYISSLTTGIG
+53 SDFLYISSLATGIG
-67 SNDIGLDRGQLGN
+67 SNDIGLDRGQLGS
-80 EILVS
+80 ERLVS

-106 KNKAEENSIKQ
+106 KNKAEENSIKE

-130 ETNDHKYLVD
+130 ETNDDKYLVD

-148 KHGVADRLKLLN
+148 KHGVADRLKLAK
-160 QGLYKIDKTK
+160 QGVYKIDKTK

-212 ISIIQHHSFIELPDS
+212 VSVVQHHSFIELPDNE
-227 DYNPREFDPRSG
+227 YKPREFDPRSG

-253 NEITKKYITRHRL
+253 DEITKKYITRHRL
-266 EKIDPSLEFSEAK
+266 EKIDPNLEYSEAK

-320 KILPEDADPMDCR
+320 KILPDDADPMDCR

-382 LLSKPFIDDN
+382 LLSKPFVDDN
-392 NNDPMLNMAIA
+392 NNDPMLKMAIA
-403 RIKQLSAHEVG
+403 RIRQLSAHEVG

-442 ITNNEIDLSDAYA
+442 ITNDEIDLSEAYA

-471 EFDSE
+471 EFNSE
-476 NEKVELKNVLD
+476 NEKNELNNILD
-487 NAYNNGLR
+487 NAYNDGLR

-501 ARANNGAHANAHL
+501 ARAKSGAHANAHL
-514 WDNEKDVINGLN
+514 WDNENDVVKGLD
-526 NILSV
+526 NILAV

-550 SKLEYVF
+550 SKLEDVF

-577 LEYNYA
+577 LDYNYA

-589 TVVEDIS
+589 TLVEDVS
-596 FDRQNKALISLLKTI
+596 FNRQNKALLSLLKTI
-611 NVENLAI
+611 DVKNLAI
-618 PKSKLELFPP
+618 PKSKLKLFPP

-653 VSTASEFSLSLLLN
+653 VSTASEMSLSLLLS

-673 LVVQSSLSKVSSQ
+673 LVVQSSLYNASSK
-686 NMNLNYLLNTLTS
+686 NMNLSHLLTTLTS
-699 NTFKSQY
+699 NTFKTQY
-706 NNNDDDKYIFENQQ
+706 NQIDEATNKYFFENQQ
-720 VINNSYLK
+720 VINNNYLK

-740 FQVKSVAN
+740 FHVKSKAN
-748 KEIKNIARFLSS
+748 KEIRSIATFLSS
-760 KKNKNSYSL
+760 KKNKNIYSS
-769 EYLNT
+769 EYLRT
-774 IRKFNTK
+774 INKFNTK
-781 PEQFE
+781 PELFE
-786 LIVSPKIPD
+786 LKSSPKIPD
-795 GSPIGSTH
+795 GSPIGSTQ
-803 CNLINSHDSRFKK
+803 CNLIN

>member
-1 MKNLIQIIIFLFFF
+1 MKNLMQLITLLLFF

-20 SILDKELVKYEG
+20 SILDKDLVKYEG

-39 IKDDKIYLEVENLN
+39 IKTDKIYLEVENLN
-53 SDFLYISSLTTGIG
+53 SDFLYISSLATGIG
-67 SNDIGLDRGQLGN
+67 SNDIGLDRGQLGS
-80 EILVS
+80 ERLVS

-117 AFAKSVIYGFKIL
+117 AFAKSVIFGFKIL
-130 ETNDHKYLVD
+130 ETNDDKYLVD

-148 KHGVADRLKLLN
+148 KHGVADRLKLAK
-160 QGLYKIDKTK
+160 QGVYKIDKTK

-212 ISIIQHHSFIELPDS
+212 VSVVQHHSFIELPDNE
-227 DYNPREFDPRSG
+227 YKPREFDPRSG

-253 NEITKKYITRHRL
+253 DEITKKYITRHRL
-266 EKIDPSLEFSEAK
+266 EKIDPNLEYSEAK

-294 RSALIEGASWW
+294 RSALIEGATWW

-320 KILPEDADPMDCR
+320 KILPDDADPMDCR

-382 LLSKPFIDDN
+382 LLSKPFVDDN
-392 NNDPMLNMAIA
+392 NNDPMLKMAIA
-403 RIKQLSAHEVG
+403 RIRQLSAHEVG

-442 ITNNEIDLSDAYA
+442 ITNDEIDLSEAYA
-455 VGIGDWDK
+455 EGIGDWDK

-476 NEKVELKNVLD
+476 NEKVELKNILD
-487 NAYNNGLR
+487 NAYANGLR

-514 WDNEKDVINGLN
+514 WDNENDIVKGLN
-526 NILSV
+526 DILLV
-531 RDKAINDF
+531 RNKAINDF
-539 SKFNIKSYETY
+539 SKFNIKSFETY
-550 SKLEYVF
+550 SKLEDVF

-577 LEYNYA
+577 LDYNYA

-589 TVVEDIS
+589 TVVNDLS
-596 FDRQNKALISLLKTI
+596 FSRQSKALASIIKTLEV
-611 NVENLAI
+611 NNLAI

-653 VSTASEFSLSLLLN
+653 VSTASEMSLSLLLN

-673 LVVQSSLSKVSSQ
+673 LIVQSSLSKTPLQ
-686 NMNLNYLLNTLTS
+686 NMNLNYLLTTLTN
-699 NTFKSQY
+699 NTFKTKY
-706 NNNDDDKYIFENQQ
+706 NFNSKNYDKYMFENQQ
-720 VINNSYLK
+720 VINNNYLK

-740 FQVKSVAN
+740 FQVKSIAN
-748 KEIKNIARFLSS
+748 KEIRNIATFLSS
-760 KKNKNSYSL
+760 KKNKNIYSS

-781 PEQFE
+781 PELFE
-786 LIVSPKIPD
+786 LISSPKIPD

-803 CNLINSHDSRFKK
+803 CNLTN

>member
-1 MKNLIQIIIFLFFF
+1 MKNLIQLIAFLLFF

-20 SILDKELVKYEG
+20 SILDKKLEKFEG

-39 IKDDKIYLEVENLN
+39 ASTDKIYLEVENLD
-53 SDFLYISSLTTGIG
+53 SDFLYINSLATGIG

-80 EILVS
+80 ERLVS
-85 FQKSGNK
+85 FQKAGNK

-106 KNKAEENSIKQ
+106 TNNAEENSIRE

-130 ETNDHKYLVD
+130 ETNDNKYLID

-148 KHGVADRLKLLN
+148 KHGVADRLKLAK
-160 QGLYKIDKTK
+160 QGVYKIDKTK

-212 ISIIQHHSFIELPDS
+212 VSVVQHHSFIELPDS
-227 DYNPREFDPRSG
+227 EYKPREFDPRSG

-253 NEITKKYITRHRL
+253 DEITKKYITRHRL
-266 EKIDPSLEFSEAK
+266 EKIDPNLEYSEAK

-382 LLSKPFIDDN
+382 LLSKPFVDDN
-392 NNDPMLNMAIA
+392 NNDPMLKMAIA

-442 ITNNEIDLSDAYA
+442 ITNDEIDLSEAYA

-471 EFDSE
+471 EFNSE
-476 NEKVELKNVLD
+476 DEKVELNNILE
-487 NAYNNGLR
+487 NAYNDGLR

-501 ARANNGAHANAHL
+501 ARSKSGAHANAHL
-514 WDNEKDVINGLN
+514 WDNENDVVKGLN
-526 NILSV
+526 NILAV
-531 RDKAINDF
+531 RDKAIKDF

-550 SKLEYVF
+550 SKLEDVF

-577 LEYNYA
+577 LDYNYA

-589 TVVEDIS
+589 TIVENVS
-596 FDRQNKALISLLKTI
+596 FDRQNKALISLLKTLK
-611 NVENLAI
+611 VENLAI

-653 VSTASEFSLSLLLN
+653 VSTASEMSLSLLLN

-673 LVVQSSLSKVSSQ
+673 LVVQSSLSNNSLQ
-686 NMNLNYLLNTLTS
+686 NMNLHYLLSALTS
-699 NTFKSQY
+699 NTFKTEYKY
-706 NNNDDDKYIFENQQ
+706 NIENSDNYIYENQQ
-720 VINNSYLK
+720 VINNNYLK
-728 FLLNLASNKKSF
+728 FLFNLASNKKSY
-740 FQVKSVAN
+740 FQVKAEAN
-748 KEIKNIARFLSS
+748 KEITNISQLLAS
-760 KKNKNSYSL
+760 KKNKNRYSL
-769 EYLNT
+769 EYLNS
-774 IRKFNTK
+774 IRKFNAK
-781 PEQFE
+781 PELFE
-786 LIVSPKIPD
+786 LTSSPKIPD
-795 GSPIGSTH
+795 GSPIGSTL
-803 CNLINSHDSRFKK
+803 CNLID

>member
-1 MKNLIQIIIFLFFF
+1 MKNLIQLITLLFFF

-20 SILDKELVKYEG
+20 SILDKDLVKYEG

-39 IKDDKIYLEVENLN
+39 IKSDKIYLEVENLN
-53 SDFLYISSLTTGIG
+53 SDFLYISSLATGIG
-67 SNDIGLDRGQLGN
+67 SNDIGLDRGQLGS
-80 EILVS
+80 ERLVS

-106 KNKAEENSIKQ
+106 KNKAEENSIKE

-130 ETNDHKYLVD
+130 ETNDDKYLVD

-148 KHGVADRLKLLN
+148 KHGVADRLKIAK
-160 QGLYKIDKTK
+160 QGVYKIDITK
-170 SAIELNHT
+170 SALELNHT

-212 ISIIQHHSFIELPDS
+212 VSVVQHHSFIELPDNE
-227 DYNPREFDPRSG
+227 YKPREFDPRSG

-253 NEITKKYITRHRL
+253 DEITKKYITRHRL
-266 EKIDPSLEFSEAK
+266 EKIDPNLEYSEAK

-320 KILPEDADPMDCR
+320 KILPDDADPMDCR

-382 LLSKPFIDDN
+382 LLSKPFVDDN
-392 NNDPMLNMAIA
+392 NNDPMLKMAIA
-403 RIKQLSAHEVG
+403 RIRQLSAHEVG

-442 ITNNEIDLSDAYA
+442 ITNDEIDLSEAYA

-471 EFDSE
+471 EFNSE
-476 NEKVELKNVLD
+476 IEKNELNNILD
-487 NAYNNGLR
+487 NAYNDGLR

-501 ARANNGAHANAHL
+501 ARAKSGAHANAHL
-514 WDNEKDVINGLN
+514 WDNENDVVKGLD
-526 NILSV
+526 NILAV

-550 SKLEYVF
+550 SKLEDVF

-577 LEYNYA
+577 LDYNYA

-589 TVVEDIS
+589 ALVEDVS
-596 FDRQNKALISLLKTI
+596 FNRQNKALLSLLKTI
-611 NVENLAI
+611 DVKNLAI
-618 PKSKLELFPP
+618 PKSKLKLFPP

-653 VSTASEFSLSLLLN
+653 VSTASEMSLSLLLS

-673 LVVQSSLSKVSSQ
+673 LVVQSSLYNASSK
-686 NMNLNYLLNTLTS
+686 NMNLSHLLTTLTS
-699 NTFKSQY
+699 NTFKTQY
-706 NNNDDDKYIFENQQ
+706 NQSDEATNKYFFENQQ
-720 VINNSYLK
+720 VINNNYLK

-740 FQVKSVAN
+740 FHVKSKAN
-748 KEIKNIARFLSS
+748 KEIRSIATFLSS
-760 KKNKNSYSL
+760 KKNKNIYSS
-769 EYLNT
+769 EYLRT
-774 IRKFNTK
+774 INKFNTK
-781 PEQFE
+781 PELFE
-786 LIVSPKIPD
+786 LKSSPKIPD
-795 GSPIGSTH
+795 GSPIGSIQ
-803 CNLINSHDSRFKK
+803 CNLIN

>member
-1 MKNLIQIIIFLFFF
+1 
-15 SGFSQ
+15 
-20 SILDKELVKYEG
+20 
-32 FFDFYYD
+32 DFYYD
-39 IKDDKIYLEVENLN
+39 ASTDKIYLEVENLD
-53 SDFLYISSLTTGIG
+53 SDFLYINSLATGIG

-80 EILVS
+80 ERLVS
-85 FQKSGNK
+85 FQKAGNK

-106 KNKAEENSIKQ
+106 TNNAEENSIRE

-130 ETNDHKYLVD
+130 ETNDNKYLID

-148 KHGVADRLKLLN
+148 KHGVADRLKLAK
-160 QGLYKIDKTK
+160 QGVYKIDKTK

-212 ISIIQHHSFIELPDS
+212 VSVVQHHSFIELPDS
-227 DYNPREFDPRSG
+227 EYKPREFDPRSG

-253 NEITKKYITRHRL
+253 DEITKKYITRHRL
-266 EKIDPSLEFSEAK
+266 EKIDPNLEYSEAK

-382 LLSKPFIDDN
+382 LLSKPFVDDN
-392 NNDPMLNMAIA
+392 NNDPMLKMAIA

-442 ITNNEIDLSDAYA
+442 ITNDEIDLSEAYA

-471 EFDSE
+471 EFNSE
-476 NEKVELKNVLD
+476 DEKVELNNILE
-487 NAYNNGLR
+487 NAYNDGLR

-501 ARANNGAHANAHL
+501 ARSKSGAHANAHL
-514 WDNEKDVINGLN
+514 WDNENDVVKGLN
-526 NILSV
+526 NILAV
-531 RDKAINDF
+531 RDKAIKDF

-550 SKLEYVF
+550 SKLEDVF

-577 LEYNYA
+577 LDYNYA

-589 TVVEDIS
+589 TIVENVS
-596 FDRQNKALISLLKTI
+596 FDRQNKALISLLKTLK
-611 NVENLAI
+611 VENLAI

-653 VSTASEFSLSLLLN
+653 VSTASEMSLSLLLN

-673 LVVQSSLSKVSSQ
+673 LVVQSSLSNNSLQ
-686 NMNLNYLLNTLTS
+686 NMNLHYLLSALTS
-699 NTFKSQY
+699 NTFKTEYKY
-706 NNNDDDKYIFENQQ
+706 NIENSDNYIYESQQ
-720 VINNSYLK
+720 VINNNYLK
-728 FLLNLASNKKSF
+728 FLFNLASNKKSY
-740 FQVKSVAN
+740 FQVKAEAN
-748 KEIKNIARFLSS
+748 KEITNISQLLAS
-760 KKNKNSYSL
+760 KKNKNRYSM

-781 PEQFE
+781 PELFE
-786 LIVSPKIPD
+786 LTSSPKIPD
-795 GSPIGSTH
+795 GSPIGSTL
-803 CNLINSHDSRFKK
+803 CNLID

>member
-1 MKNLIQIIIFLFFF
+1 MKNLIQLIAFLLFF

-20 SILDKELVKYEG
+20 SILDKKLEKFEG

-39 IKDDKIYLEVENLN
+39 ASTDKIYLEVENLD
-53 SDFLYISSLTTGIG
+53 SDFLYINSLATGIG

-80 EILVS
+80 ERLVS
-85 FQKSGNK
+85 FQKAGNK

-106 KNKAEENSIKQ
+106 TNNAEENSIRE

-130 ETNDHKYLVD
+130 ETNDNKYLID

-148 KHGVADRLKLLN
+148 KHGVADRLKLAK
-160 QGLYKIDKTK
+160 QGVYKIDKTK

-212 ISIIQHHSFIELPDS
+212 VSVVQHHSFIELPDS
-227 DYNPREFDPRSG
+227 EYKPREFDPRSG

-253 NEITKKYITRHRL
+253 DEITKKYITRHRL
-266 EKIDPSLEFSEAK
+266 EKIDPNLEYSEAK

-382 LLSKPFIDDN
+382 LLSKPFVDDN
-392 NNDPMLNMAIA
+392 NNDPMLKMAIA

-442 ITNNEIDLSDAYA
+442 ITNDEIDLSEAYA

-463 VSVAYSYS
+463 ISVAYSYS
-471 EFDSE
+471 EFNSE
-476 NEKVELKNVLD
+476 DEKVELNNILE
-487 NAYNNGLR
+487 NAYNDGLR

-501 ARANNGAHANAHL
+501 ARSKSGAHANAHL
-514 WDNEKDVINGLN
+514 WDNENDVVKGLN
-526 NILSV
+526 NILAV
-531 RDKAINDF
+531 RDKAIKGF

-550 SKLEYVF
+550 SKLEDVF

-577 LEYNYA
+577 LDYNYA

-589 TVVEDIS
+589 TIVENVS
-596 FDRQNKALISLLKTI
+596 FDRQNKALISLLKTLK
-611 NVENLAI
+611 VENLAI

-653 VSTASEFSLSLLLN
+653 VSTASEMSLSLLLN

-673 LVVQSSLSKVSSQ
+673 LVVQSSLSNNPLQ
-686 NMNLNYLLNTLTS
+686 NMNLHYLLSALTS
-699 NTFKSQY
+699 NTFKTEYKY
-706 NNNDDDKYIFENQQ
+706 NIENSDNYIYENQQ
-720 VINNSYLK
+720 VINNNYLK
-728 FLLNLASNKKSF
+728 FLFNLASNKKSY
-740 FQVKSVAN
+740 FQVKAEAN
-748 KEIKNIARFLSS
+748 KEITNISQLLAS
-760 KKNKNSYSL
+760 KKNKNRYSM

-781 PEQFE
+781 PELFE
-786 LIVSPKIPD
+786 LTSSPKIPD
-795 GSPIGSTH
+795 GSPIGSTL
-803 CNLINSHDSRFKK
+803 CNLID

>member
-1 MKNLIQIIIFLFFF
+1 MKNLIQLIAFLLFY

-20 SILDKELVKYEG
+20 SILDKELEKFEG

-39 IKDDKIYLEVENLN
+39 ASTDKIYLEVENLD
-53 SDFLYISSLTTGIG
+53 SDFLYINSLATGIG

-80 EILVS
+80 ERLVS
-85 FQKSGNK
+85 FQKAGNK

-106 KNKAEENSIKQ
+106 TNKAEENSIKE

-130 ETNDHKYLVD
+130 ETNDNKYLID

-148 KHGVADRLKLLN
+148 KHGVADRLKLAK
-160 QGLYKIDKTK
+160 QGIYKIDKTK
-170 SAIELNHT
+170 SAIELSNT

-191 TFSGKPTGN
+191 TFSGKPTGK

-212 ISIIQHHSFIELPDS
+212 VSVIQHHSFIELPDNQ
-227 DYNPREFDPRSG
+227 YKPREFDPRSG

-253 NEITKKYITRHRL
+253 DEITKKYITRHRL
-266 EKIDPSLEFSEAK
+266 EKIDPNLEFSEAK
-279 EPIIYYLDPG
+279 DPIIYYLDPG

-305 NEAYEAIGFKNAFQV
+305 NQAYEAIGFKNAFQV

-382 LLSKPFIDDN
+382 LLSNPFIDDN
-392 NNDPMLNMAIA
+392 NNEPMLNMAIA

-442 ITNNEIDLSDAYA
+442 ITNDEIDLSEAYA

-471 EFDSE
+471 EFNSE
-476 NEKVELKNVLD
+476 DEKVELNNILE
-487 NAYNNGLR
+487 NAYNDGLR

-501 ARANNGAHANAHL
+501 ARSKSGAHANAHL
-514 WDNEKDVINGLN
+514 WDNENDVVKGLN
-526 NILSV
+526 NILAV
-531 RDKAINDF
+531 RDKAIKDF

-550 SKLEYVF
+550 SKLEDVF

-577 LEYNYA
+577 LDYNYA

-589 TVVEDIS
+589 TIVENVS
-596 FDRQNKALISLLKTI
+596 FDRQNKALISLLKTLK
-611 NVENLAI
+611 VENLAI

-628 RAYNYPRTRESFKSM
+628 RAYNYPRTRESFRSL

-653 VSTASEFSLSLLLN
+653 ISTASEMSLSLLLN

-673 LVVQSSLSKVSSQ
+673 LVVQSSLSNNSLQ
-686 NMNLNYLLNTLTS
+686 NMNLNYLLSTLTS
-699 NTFKSQY
+699 NTFKKEY
-706 NNNDDDKYIFENQQ
+706 NYNIENSDNYIFENQQ
-720 VINNSYLK
+720 VINNNYLK
-728 FLLNLASNKKSF
+728 FLFNLASNKKSY
-740 FQVKSVAN
+740 FQVKAEAN
-748 KEIKNIARFLSS
+748 KEIRNIAQLLAS
-760 KKNKNSYSL
+760 KKNKNRYSS
-769 EYLNT
+769 EYLNI

-781 PEQFE
+781 PELFE
-786 LIVSPKIPD
+786 LTSSPKIPD
-795 GSPIGSTH
+795 GSPIGSTL
-803 CNLINSHDSRFKK
+803 CNLID

>member
-1 MKNLIQIIIFLFFF
+1 MKNSIQLIAFLLFF

-20 SILDKELVKYEG
+20 SILDKELEKFEG

-39 IKDDKIYLEVENLN
+39 ASTDKIYLEVENLD
-53 SDFLYISSLTTGIG
+53 SDFLYINSLATGIG

-80 EILVS
+80 ERLVS
-85 FQKSGNK
+85 FQKAGNK

-106 KNKAEENSIKQ
+106 TNKAEENSIKE

-130 ETNDHKYLVD
+130 ETNDNKYLID

-148 KHGVADRLKLLN
+148 KHGVADRLKLAK
-160 QGLYKIDKTK
+160 QGIYKIDKTK
-170 SAIELNHT
+170 SAIELSNT

-191 TFSGKPTGN
+191 TFSGKPTGK

-212 ISIIQHHSFIELPDS
+212 VSVIQHHSFIELPDNQ
-227 DYNPREFDPRSG
+227 YKPREFDPRSG
-239 ALAISFMDY
+239 ALAISFLDY

-253 NEITKKYITRHRL
+253 DEITKKYITRHRL
-266 EKIDPSLEFSEAK
+266 EKIDPTLEFSEAK
-279 EPIIYYLDPG
+279 DPIIYYLDPG

-305 NEAYEAIGFKNAFQV
+305 NQAYEAIGFKNAFQV

-382 LLSKPFIDDN
+382 LLSKPFVDDN
-392 NNDPMLNMAIA
+392 NNEPMLNMAIA

-442 ITNNEIDLSDAYA
+442 ITDDEIDLSEAYA

-471 EFDSE
+471 EFNSE
-476 NEKVELKNVLD
+476 NEKFELNNILD
-487 NAYNNGLR
+487 NAYDNGLR

-501 ARANNGAHANAHL
+501 ARSNSGAHANAHL
-514 WDNEKDVINGLN
+514 WDNGNDVVKGLN
-526 NILSV
+526 NIMLV
-531 RDKAINDF
+531 RNKAINDF

-550 SKLEYVF
+550 SKLEDVF

-577 LEYNYA
+577 LDYNYA

-589 TVVEDIS
+589 TIVEDVPFEKQS
-596 FDRQNKALISLLKTI
+596 RALVSLLKTLK
-611 NVENLAI
+611 VENLAI

-628 RAYNYPRTRESFKSM
+628 RAYNYPRTRESFRSL

-653 VSTASEFSLSLLLN
+653 ISTASEMSLSLLLN

-673 LVVQSSLSKVSSQ
+673 LVVQSSLSNNSLQ
-686 NMNLNYLLNTLTS
+686 NMNLNYLLSTLTS
-699 NTFKSQY
+699 NTFKKEY
-706 NNNDDDKYIFENQQ
+706 NYNIEKSDNYIFENQQ
-720 VINNSYLK
+720 VINNNYLK
-728 FLLNLASNKKSF
+728 FLFNLASNKKSY
-740 FQVKSVAN
+740 FQVKAEAN
-748 KEIKNIARFLSS
+748 KEIRNIAQLLAS
-760 KKNKNSYSL
+760 KKNKNRYSL
-769 EYLNT
+769 EYLNI

-781 PEQFE
+781 PELFE
-786 LIVSPKIPD
+786 LTSSPKIPD
-795 GSPIGSTH
+795 GSPIGSTL
-803 CNLINSHDSRFKK
+803 CNLID

>member
-1 MKNLIQIIIFLFFF
+1 MKNLIQLITLLLFF

-20 SILDKELVKYEG
+20 SILDKDLVKYEG

-39 IKDDKIYLEVENLN
+39 IKTDKIYLEVENLN
-53 SDFLYISSLTTGIG
+53 SDFLYISSLATGIG
-67 SNDIGLDRGQLGN
+67 SNDIGLDRGQLGS
-80 EILVS
+80 ERLVS

-106 KNKAEENSIKQ
+106 KNKAEENSIKE

-130 ETNDHKYLVD
+130 ETNDDKYLVD

-148 KHGVADRLKLLN
+148 KHGVADRLKLAK
-160 QGLYKIDKTK
+160 QGVYKIDKTK

-212 ISIIQHHSFIELPDS
+212 VSVVQHHSFIELPDNE
-227 DYNPREFDPRSG
+227 YKPREFDPRSG

-253 NEITKKYITRHRL
+253 DEITKKYITRHRL
-266 EKIDPSLEFSEAK
+266 EKIDPNLEYSEAK

-320 KILPEDADPMDCR
+320 KILPDDADPMDCR

-382 LLSKPFIDDN
+382 LLSKPFVDDN
-392 NNDPMLNMAIA
+392 NNDPMLKMAIA
-403 RIKQLSAHEVG
+403 RIRQLSAHEVG

-442 ITNNEIDLSDAYA
+442 ITNDEIDLSEAYA

-471 EFDSE
+471 EFNSE
-476 NEKVELKNVLD
+476 NEKNELNNILD
-487 NAYNNGLR
+487 NAYNDGLR

-501 ARANNGAHANAHL
+501 ARAKSGAHANAHL
-514 WDNEKDVINGLN
+514 WDNENDVVKGLD
-526 NILSV
+526 NILAV

-550 SKLEYVF
+550 SKLEDVF

-577 LEYNYA
+577 LDYNYA

-589 TVVEDIS
+589 TLIEDVS
-596 FDRQNKALISLLKTI
+596 FNRQNKALLSLLKTI
-611 NVENLAI
+611 DVKNLAI
-618 PKSKLELFPP
+618 PKSKLKLFPP

-653 VSTASEFSLSLLLN
+653 VSTASEMSLSLLLS

-673 LVVQSSLSKVSSQ
+673 LVVQSSLYNASSK
-686 NMNLNYLLNTLTS
+686 NMNLSHLLTTLTS
-699 NTFKSQY
+699 NTFKTQY
-706 NNNDDDKYIFENQQ
+706 NQSDEATNKYFFENQQ
-720 VINNSYLK
+720 VINNNYLK

-740 FQVKSVAN
+740 FHVKSKAN
-748 KEIKNIARFLSS
+748 KEIRSIATFLSS
-760 KKNKNSYSL
+760 KKNKNIYSS
-769 EYLNT
+769 EYLRT
-774 IRKFNTK
+774 INKFNTK
-781 PEQFE
+781 PELFE
-786 LIVSPKIPD
+786 LKSSPKIPD
-795 GSPIGSTH
+795 GSPIGSTQ
-803 CNLINSHDSRFKK
+803 CNLIN

>member
-1 MKNLIQIIIFLFFF
+1 MKNLIQLITLLLFF

-20 SILDKELVKYEG
+20 SILDKDLVKYEG

-39 IKDDKIYLEVENLN
+39 IKTDKIYLEVENLN
-53 SDFLYISSLTTGIG
+53 SDFLYISSLATGIG
-67 SNDIGLDRGQLGN
+67 SNDIGLDRGQLGS
-80 EILVS
+80 ERLVS

-106 KNKAEENSIKQ
+106 KNKAEENSIKE

-130 ETNDHKYLVD
+130 ETNDDKYLVD
-140 FTSFLMQD
+140 FTTFLMQD
-148 KHGVADRLKLLN
+148 KHGVADRLKLAK
-160 QGLYKIDKTK
+160 QGVYKIDKTK

-212 ISIIQHHSFIELPDS
+212 VSVVQHHSFIELPDNE
-227 DYNPREFDPRSG
+227 YKPREFDPRSG

-253 NEITKKYITRHRL
+253 DEITKKYITRHRL
-266 EKIDPSLEFSEAK
+266 EKIDPNLEYSEAK

-320 KILPEDADPMDCR
+320 KILPDDADPMDCR

-382 LLSKPFIDDN
+382 LLSKPFVDDN
-392 NNDPMLNMAIA
+392 NNEPMLKMAIA
-403 RIKQLSAHEVG
+403 RIRQLSAHEVG

-442 ITNNEIDLSDAYA
+442 ITNDEIDLSEAYA

-471 EFDSE
+471 EFNSE
-476 NEKVELKNVLD
+476 NEKNELNNILD
-487 NAYNNGLR
+487 NAYNDGLR

-501 ARANNGAHANAHL
+501 ARAKSGAHANAHL
-514 WDNEKDVINGLN
+514 WDNENDVVKGLD
-526 NILSV
+526 NILAV

-550 SKLEYVF
+550 SKLEDVF

-577 LEYNYA
+577 LDYNYA

-589 TVVEDIS
+589 TLVKDVS
-596 FDRQNKALISLLKTI
+596 FNRQNKALLSLLKTI
-611 NVENLAI
+611 DVKNLAI
-618 PKSKLELFPP
+618 PKSKLKLFPP

-653 VSTASEFSLSLLLN
+653 VSTASEMSLSLLLS

-673 LVVQSSLSKVSSQ
+673 LVVQSSLYNTSSK
-686 NMNLNYLLNTLTS
+686 NMNLSHLLTTLTS
-699 NTFKSQY
+699 NTFKTQY
-706 NNNDDDKYIFENQQ
+706 NQSDEATNKYFFENQQ
-720 VINNSYLK
+720 VINNNYLK

-740 FQVKSVAN
+740 FHVKSKAN
-748 KEIKNIARFLSS
+748 KEIRSIATFLSS
-760 KKNKNSYSL
+760 KKNKNIYSS
-769 EYLNT
+769 EYLRT
-774 IRKFNTK
+774 INKFNTK
-781 PEQFE
+781 PELFE
-786 LIVSPKIPD
+786 LKSSPKIPD
-795 GSPIGSTH
+795 GSPIGSTQ
-803 CNLINSHDSRFKK
+803 CNLIN

>member
-1 MKNLIQIIIFLFFF
+1 MKNLLQLIVFLVFI

-20 SILDKELVKYEG
+20 SILDKELVKFEG

-39 IKDDKIYLEVENLN
+39 TATDKIYLEVEKLD
-53 SDFLYISSLTTGIG
+53 SDFLYISSLATGIG

-80 EILVS
+80 ERLVS
-85 FQKSGNK
+85 FQKAGNK

-106 KNKAEENSIKQ
+106 DNKAEENSIKE

-130 ETNDHKYLVD
+130 ETNDNKHLVD

-148 KHGVADRLKLLN
+148 KHGVADRLKLAK
-160 QGLYKIDKTK
+160 QGVYKIDKTK
-170 SAIELNHT
+170 SAIELDHT

-191 TFSGKPTGN
+191 TFSGKPTGK

-212 ISIIQHHSFIELPDS
+212 VSVIQHHSFVELPD
-227 DYNPREFDPRSG
+227 DEYKPREFDPRSG

-253 NEITKKYITRHRL
+253 DEITKKYITRHRL
-266 EKIDPSLEFSEAK
+266 EKIDPNLDYSEAK

-305 NEAYEAIGFKNAFQV
+305 NQAYEAIGFKNAFQV

-382 LLSKPFIDDN
+382 LLSKPFVDDN
-392 NNDPMLNMAIA
+392 NNDPMLEMAIA

-442 ITNNEIDLSDAYA
+442 ILDDKIDLSEAYA
-455 VGIGDWDK
+455 EGIGDWDK

-476 NEKVELKNVLD
+476 NEKNELNNILD
-487 NAYNNGLR
+487 NAYNDGLR

-501 ARANNGAHANAHL
+501 ARAKSGAHANAHL
-514 WDNEKDVINGLN
+514 WDNENDVVKGLD
-526 NILSV
+526 NILAV

-539 SKFNIKSYETY
+539 SKFNIKSFETY
-550 SKLEYVF
+550 SKLEDVF

-577 LEYNYA
+577 LDYNYA

-589 TVVEDIS
+589 TVVDDVS
-596 FDRQNKALISLLKTI
+596 FSRQSKALASIIKTLE
-611 NVENLAI
+611 VKNLAI

-653 VSTASEFSLSLLLN
+653 VSTASEMSLSLLLN

-673 LVVQSSLSKVSSQ
+673 LIVQSSLSKTPLQ
-686 NMNLNYLLNTLTS
+686 NMNLNYLLTTLTN
-699 NTFKSQY
+699 NTFKTKY
-706 NNNDDDKYIFENQQ
+706 NFNSKNYDKYMFENQQ
-720 VINNSYLK
+720 VINNNYLK

-748 KEIKNIARFLSS
+748 KEIRNIATFLSS
-760 KKNKNSYSL
+760 KKNKNIYSS

-781 PEQFE
+781 PELFE
-786 LIVSPKIPD
+786 LISSPKIPD

-803 CNLINSHDSRFKK
+803 CNLTN